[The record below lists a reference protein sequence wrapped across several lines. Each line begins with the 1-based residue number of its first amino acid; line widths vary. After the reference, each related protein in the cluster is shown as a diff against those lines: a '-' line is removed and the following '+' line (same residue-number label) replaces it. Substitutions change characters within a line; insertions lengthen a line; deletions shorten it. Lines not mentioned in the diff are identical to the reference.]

1 MKMAEI
7 KELSDEQLVHQEL
20 SIERQILDARF
31 QKQLGTLE
39 DTSVFANY
47 RKDIAR
53 LRTEQ
58 RRREL
63 EKSLPKNSF
72 RSMFS
77 GSFSYS
83 DEESSSAT
91 ESEGF
96 LKGISDKL

>member
-39 DTSVFANY
+39 DTSVFSNY

-53 LRTEQ
+53 L
-58 RRREL
+58 
-63 EKSLPKNSF
+63 
-72 RSMFS
+72 
-77 GSFSYS
+77 
-83 DEESSSAT
+83 
-91 ESEGF
+91 
-96 LKGISDKL
+96 